1 MNTIKSSVKSA
12 ILNVLSGFSTFA
24 HNTII
29 TTVKL
34 NKKILSIIGNAFREA
49 ATKKNGQAEA
59 NKTKVKEYESF
70 S

>member
-12 ILNVLSGFSTFA
+12 ILSVLSGFSTFA

-34 NKKILSIIGNAFREA
+34 KKKIISIIGNAFREA
-49 ATKKNGQAEA
+49 AIEKNGQAEA
-59 NKTKVKEYESF
+59 NKTKGKEYESF